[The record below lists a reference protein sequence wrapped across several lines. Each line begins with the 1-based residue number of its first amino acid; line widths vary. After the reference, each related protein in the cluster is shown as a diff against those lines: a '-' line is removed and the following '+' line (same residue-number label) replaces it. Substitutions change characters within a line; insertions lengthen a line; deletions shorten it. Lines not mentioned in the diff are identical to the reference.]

1 VGEIADTP
9 RRRPDRTVGVCAE
22 TRKQP
27 VLLNGVGVAETEV
40 VEVVHP
46 GTTVRKSNHR
56 NNGFGARSALIAPV
70 LLMMYR

>member
-1 VGEIADTP
+1 M
-9 RRRPDRTVGVCAE
+9 
-22 TRKQP
+22 
-27 VLLNGVGVAETEV
+27 LLNGVGVAETEV